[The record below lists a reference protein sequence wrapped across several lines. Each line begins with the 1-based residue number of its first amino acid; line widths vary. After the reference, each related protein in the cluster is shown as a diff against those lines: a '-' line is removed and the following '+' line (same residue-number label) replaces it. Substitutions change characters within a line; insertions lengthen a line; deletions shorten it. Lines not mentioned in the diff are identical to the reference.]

1 MRRLSAS
8 LGAARH
14 VRTLRLAAATV
25 LTVIAI
31 AFPVRALLLSVE
43 FSDTWDARVQATAF
57 VAGVVLAWTGCALRG
72 WRRHDVLM
80 AAGLTSYA
88 VGWLSWF
95 AFLQRAESQPFPS
108 FSDALWLGMFPC
120 VVLALGLEAE
130 TVRFRWAFWLDV
142 LIGSVGAAAAV
153 SAFVVP
159 PADHQAA
166 AWDAI
171 AINAAYLGGDTVLL
185 LLTVSVMTVRRF
197 RVPAY
202 WWARLAGVVVFVL
215 TDFAFLRVFADTGAY
230 PRGPLFYALWLVAFG
245 TLAWSVGHRGVLSDA
260 GSTDG
265 PILVVPLAGASVAV
279 LVLVHAG
286 PHEQGLR
293 WLAAVAVLLAVGR
306 MGLAFQ
312 QVRALAGSRRLAMT
326 DELTGLSN
334 RRGFHLGV
342 RDALRSGRPVTV
354 LLIDLDGF
362 KEVNDTLGHAAGD
375 ALLALVGRRF
385 AATARRGADRPHD
398 VVARLGGDEFAV
410 LLPGIT
416 ADVALEAAERVV
428 RAVSTVYR
436 VDGIDVRVSASG
448 GVVQAAGG
456 ESASGTAAAGGGA
469 SGGGASG
476 GGGSGAGASGG
487 GGSGDDEVVG
497 VDELL
502 RRADVAMYA
511 AKAGRLGVM
520 LYRRDLD
527 TRTREGLRRLES
539 LRTSLDEGRLVVHY
553 QPKVDLRTGVLHGV
567 EALARID
574 DPVDGLL
581 LPDRFL
587 GPLAQAGAMP
597 TLTALVLDAAVAQV
611 RRWQDQGHA
620 LGVAVN
626 IPADACVDGSLVE
639 LVHGVLARHDV
650 RGRLLTLEVTEEVLL
665 HDHVVGRTVLG
676 ALRDLGVRISIDDY
690 GTGYS
695 SLAYLLDLPLD
706 ELKLDRAFIRA
717 MCTDPRAAA
726 IVASTA
732 ALAHSLDLR
741 VVAEGVETEAE
752 WAAVREAGCD
762 DAQGYLRGRPMPAS
776 DVERLVAAG
785 PVVEVPVAPV
795 GLMPS
800 V

>member
-1 MRRLSAS
+1 MPRLLAP

-14 VRTLRLAAATV
+14 VRSLRLAAATV

-31 AFPVRALLLSVE
+31 AFPVRALMLSVE

-80 AAGLTSYA
+80 AVGLTSYA
-88 VGWLSWF
+88 AGWLFWF
-95 AFLQRAESQPFPS
+95 AFLQRAEHQPFPS
-108 FSDALWLGMFPC
+108 LSDALWLAMFPC

-159 PADHQAA
+159 PATRQAD
-166 AWDAI
+166 WDAI

-185 LLTVSVMTVRRF
+185 LLAVSIMTVRRF
-197 RVPAY
+197 RVPVY
-202 WWARLAGVVVFVL
+202 WWVRLGGVVVFVL
-215 TDFAFLRVFADTGAY
+215 TDFAFLGVFADTGAY
-230 PRGPLFYALWLVAFG
+230 PRGPLFYALWLAAFG
-245 TLAWSVGHRGVLSDA
+245 TLAWSVGRRGVLSEAD
-260 GSTDG
+260 STDG

-286 PHEQGLR
+286 PDEQGLR

-334 RRGFHLGV
+334 RRGFHLGI
-342 RDALRSGRPVTV
+342 RDALHSGRPVTV

-416 ADVALEAAERVV
+416 ANEALDAAERVV

-448 GVVQAAGG
+448 GVVQAAGTAR
-456 ESASGTAAAGGGA
+456 ASGAAGAGVSGA
-469 SGGGASG
+469 
-476 GGGSGAGASGG
+476 GGSGAG
-487 GGSGDDEVVG
+487 GSGSVDDEVVG

-527 TRTREGLRRLES
+527 TRTREGLQRLES
-539 LRTSLDEGRLVVHY
+539 LRSSLDEGRLVVHY

-620 LGVAVN
+620 LSVAVN

-639 LVHGVLARHDV
+639 LVRGVLDRHDV
-650 RGRLLTLEVTEEVLL
+650 PGGLLTLEVTEEVLL

-717 MCTDPRAAA
+717 MGTDPRAAA

-752 WAAVREAGCD
+752 WAAVKAASCD

-776 DVERLVAAG
+776 EVERLVAAG

-795 GLMPS
+795 RLTPPA
-800 V
+800 